1 MSAFERLEEI
11 ARRARET
18 QDAIAHADVMQ
29 DMQSVAEVLRL
40 IAIIQD
46 LSADTLDEFASSL
59 VD

>member
-11 ARRARET
+11 VRRVKET
-18 QDAIAHADVMQ
+18 QEAIATADVMQ